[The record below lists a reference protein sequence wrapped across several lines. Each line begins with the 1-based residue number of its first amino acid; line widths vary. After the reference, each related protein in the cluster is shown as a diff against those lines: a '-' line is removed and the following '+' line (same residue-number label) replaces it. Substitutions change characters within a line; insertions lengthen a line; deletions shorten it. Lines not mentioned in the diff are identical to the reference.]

1 MGFTIYDFIFAFTCL
16 PIIVGGLLG
25 LIRGRNRS
33 ILRLVLVV
41 LCAIITVLS
50 IKPLIGIIMEY
61 EVEGLPLKEYLTSM
75 LMQEGTELPQE
86 ITNLI
91 FMIVEMILG
100 VVLYFVVFLVLK
112 FITWLILFPIL
123 KIFVRKG
130 AKKGVLTGLL
140 FGLLQGVVVAFLI
153 CAPVTGFVGQFAKL
167 SSVDLSK
174 IAGEGSSIS
183 LPTEELGL
191 DDCLESPI
199 YKVYSSTG
207 NWLFEVIS
215 STTDSKGNKVSLGNT
230 IDVLVTVVEVAGG
243 AQDLGPTIEQLT
255 KEDITPEERT
265 DALKDLGDNLI
276 SIGNSINDLDDGGK
290 AIINEVIGAVG
301 GLLGEEVP
309 EEIAG
314 FIESFDVD
322 NIKLASAGEAIK
334 GIASYVEKTTEG
346 FEEFGQE
353 VTQTEVSSIINGLAD
368 NSFILDLFAG
378 ENADSTPAI
387 VEISDS
393 HAEMF
398 EQAISSNTTLD
409 DNQKEIMRKLL
420 GI

>member
-16 PIIVGGLLG
+16 PIVVGGLLG

-41 LCAIITVLS
+41 LCAIITVLA
-50 IKPLIGIIMEY
+50 IKPIIGIIMGY

-75 LMQEGTELPQE
+75 LIQEGAALPQE

-100 VVLYFVVFLVLK
+100 VVLYFVLFLVLK

-153 CAPVTGFVGQFAKL
+153 CAPVAGFVGQFAKL
-167 SSVDLSK
+167 SNVDLSK

-183 LPTEELGL
+183 LPTEELGI

-207 NWLFEVIS
+207 NWLFEAIS
-215 STTDSKGNKVSLGNT
+215 STTDSKGNNVSLGNT

-243 AQDLGPTIEQLT
+243 AQDLAPTIEQLT
-255 KEDITPEERT
+255 KEGATAQEKT
-265 DALKDLGDNLI
+265 NALESLGDNLI
-276 SIGNSINDLDDGGK
+276 SIGNSINELDDGGK

-322 NIKLASAGEAIK
+322 NIKLASAGEAVK
-334 GIASYVEKTTEG
+334 GIASYIEKTTEG

-398 EQAISSNTTLD
+398 EQAISGNTTLD